1 MNSGPAGVRYWN
13 ISEVWV
19 VEEKVSIS
27 LSPLPSPNPCG
38 TKARPVCQAVEVC
51 CRMPPL
57 GWPVQ
62 QHDFNQKRGQREGRR
77 GEVTCLIHTLNGVV
91 DRRSQEC
98 SEKALSSGVTW
109 VIIMKISLENTHCLL
124 HCLCLIQH
132 GPKFLLVDY
141 AHTHTHSNTLIL
153 IPALLLKHPFSPSFC
168 SLLYSSLKI
177 CCLLFDHLSVSSESW
192 SKPSVKYI

>member
-51 CRMPPL
+51 CRMPSL

-62 QHDFNQKRGQREGRR
+62 QHDFNQKRGQREGRK

-141 AHTHTHSNTLIL
+141 THTFKHTHTNSCPFAQTPFLSFFL
-153 IPALLLKHPFSPSFC
+153 FTSLFLPEDLLSPVWSFV
-168 SLLYSSLKI
+168 
-177 CCLLFDHLSVSSESW
+177 SVLRELE
-192 SKPSVKYI
+192 